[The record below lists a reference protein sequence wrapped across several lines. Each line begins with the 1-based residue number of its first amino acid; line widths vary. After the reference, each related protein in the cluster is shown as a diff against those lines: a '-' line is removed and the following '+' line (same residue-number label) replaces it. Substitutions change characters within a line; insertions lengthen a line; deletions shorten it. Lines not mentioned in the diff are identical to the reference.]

1 MAARRPVKATAGIAA
16 LLEYCSAPLAIPLS
30 AGASTRSAGPFNS
43 RPRRAAVRRSRGGP
57 EIGSLGLYPSQV
69 RVSSESETS
78 RVFTGRVAGSIGPR
92 RRDQGSG
99 ELRTGR
105 AEGPDPLVAA
115 GSTSPLPR
123 PPSPPAGG
131 CRGGAGCR
139 RKARRAQALHPRT
152 QAGRA
157 GRSAGERRCCGGRV
171 DVGGSPW

>member
-123 PPSPPAGG
+123 PPLSTG
-131 CRGGAGCR
+131 GGASR
-139 RKARRAQALHPRT
+139 RRRMPEKGAPCAGAPP
-152 QAGRA
+152 AGRA
-157 GRSAGERRCCGGRV
+157 GRSAGKRRCCGRRV